1 MFFTLKKGCC
11 WSMFLFAMG
20 NNFATDH
27 TEDIGCNFVFTDR
40 VKCSNSFFMISLSRL
55 PIQRSESCFVIF
67 LSTSMAHLQKIHN
80 AKVLLNPGRLGTK
93 TSIFKYSAPTY
104 SVRAH
109 RLEIY
114 KRKGINISIWA
125 TAHLPLP

>member
-11 WSMFLFAMG
+11 WSMFLFAPG

-40 VKCSNSFFMISLSRL
+40 VKCLNSFFMISLSPL

-67 LSTSMAHLQKIHN
+67 LSTSMAHLRKIHN
-80 AKVLLNPGRLGTK
+80 AKDLTQSGETGNQNINFQIQR
-93 TSIFKYSAPTY
+93 TY
-104 SVRAH
+104 
-109 RLEIY
+109 L
-114 KRKGINISIWA
+114 
-125 TAHLPLP
+125 